1 MYSVE
6 YMNDAID
13 ERKKLL
19 QDPHYI
25 AKIKHSKQELQMNA
39 NKLFVHYINSLSQ
52 PTDNTLLQDANKI
65 LALNDIQSKKLQYLF
80 DSSYSDEYILL
91 WLGNELKQNIYI
103 DKTIS
108 QNFRENLTRQW
119 FRKLNIIGRGQNGVA
134 IETTHTGVE
143 VDFVIKT
150 STQMRDL
157 DDVKLS
163 NIKVDPRKEKI
174 KSKSKIIQE
183 FIIGAYGLNKLR
195 TQYHIPNFSY
205 VFGMFDCGFA
215 LAGGV
220 SNSFCVA
227 LRDVEKRRVLPNSFI
242 IYENIKSSKSFSEIL
257 QNESIKNIFNYF
269 IQCVF
274 ACYSAYKLIDF
285 THYDLHTENV
295 MIRPL
300 PDKYARTNSKM
311 LPTIHYP
318 HPNVYLEVENVATII
333 DYGYSHMS
341 ISTNEFEHS
350 YKDSVNIPLNE
361 NDKKLLGTDK
371 LVANKK
377 VPFGVIGKKEFLF
390 GILGK
395 KSSPNYDF
403 FKLLTMII
411 YGLYLNKRQSDIMLF
426 EPLFRFFN
434 SKDPF
439 NAKTIEQYYTNY
451 SALIEKSTELNQLN
465 PSEFVTKCLE
475 IASKKFP
482 NMVHTRYNGSFSFDC
497 STPNNLCLKKNGNLA
512 NESINSADFYN
523 DSLISIYY
531 NTIKEKK
538 KYESTIIKE
547 AFSKYLEELQYSMNN
562 IGAVFDNIKKNY
574 LMLHDIILNNLGLDF
589 NVISKRR
596 KIKKV
601 KELNIYNILFEFLAN
616 ISDFSVG
623 DIDQTLEI
631 LQMYYMEVSSY
642 IAQFRALE
650 TDVDFLEK
658 AYDALQPTSKK
669 AVISK
674 LNDTLNQYHQEF
686 LDFYIKRKT
695 SIEFFEKLIEMDEK
709 SSTSVAQ
716 YKSTRR
722 IGTPRYI
729 NKNLSERNKSKDT
742 SNNISYISRLIET
755 NTEFAKNWKIFV
767 KLSKYLYAEYSSMT
781 P

>member
-1 MYSVE
+1 
-6 YMNDAID
+6 
-13 ERKKLL
+13 
-19 QDPHYI
+19 
-25 AKIKHSKQELQMNA
+25 
-39 NKLFVHYINSLSQ
+39 
-52 PTDNTLLQDANKI
+52 
-65 LALNDIQSKKLQYLF
+65 
-80 DSSYSDEYILL
+80 
-91 WLGNELKQNIYI
+91 
-103 DKTIS
+103 
-108 QNFRENLTRQW
+108 
-119 FRKLNIIGRGQNGVA
+119 
-134 IETTHTGVE
+134 
-143 VDFVIKT
+143 
-150 STQMRDL
+150 
-157 DDVKLS
+157 
-163 NIKVDPRKEKI
+163 
-174 KSKSKIIQE
+174 
-183 FIIGAYGLNKLR
+183 
-195 TQYHIPNFSY
+195 
-205 VFGMFDCGFA
+205 
-215 LAGGV
+215 
-220 SNSFCVA
+220 
-227 LRDVEKRRVLPNSFI
+227 
-242 IYENIKSSKSFSEIL
+242 
-257 QNESIKNIFNYF
+257 
-269 IQCVF
+269 
-274 ACYSAYKLIDF
+274 
-285 THYDLHTENV
+285 
-295 MIRPL
+295 
-300 PDKYARTNSKM
+300 
-311 LPTIHYP
+311 
-318 HPNVYLEVENVATII
+318 
-333 DYGYSHMS
+333 
-341 ISTNEFEHS
+341 
-350 YKDSVNIPLNE
+350 
-361 NDKKLLGTDK
+361 
-371 LVANKK
+371 
-377 VPFGVIGKKEFLF
+377 
-390 GILGK
+390 
-395 KSSPNYDF
+395 
-403 FKLLTMII
+403 
-411 YGLYLNKRQSDIMLF
+411 MLF

-523 DSLISIYY
+523 NSLISIYY

-538 KYESTIIKE
+538 KYDSTIIKE
-547 AFSKYLEELQYSMNN
+547 AFSKYLDELQYSMNN

-574 LMLHDIILNNLGLDF
+574 LMLHDTILNNLGLDF

-601 KELNIYNILFEFLAN
+601 KELNIYNILSESLAN

-658 AYDALQPTSKK
+658 AYDTLQPTGKK
-669 AVISK
+669 SVINK

-695 SIEFFEKLIEMDEK
+695 SIEFFEKLVEMDEK

-755 NTEFAKNWKIFV
+755 NTEFAKNWKTFV